1 MKQRQNELEQR
12 TNYDR
17 QNNGGLRVS
26 SIEMIHSLSLAFSS
40 FILVASQLILFSG
53 VNFSSSRFVI

>member
-53 VNFSSSRFVI
+53 VNF